1 MFEEDSSTAIA
12 LDKFVI
18 DLDDGWNLIG
28 NPFSTTVKFEKD
40 SIVTDPITYV
50 DGGWSEPQNELIPWN
65 GYAVYSPSPSQL
77 TLIPFLGNDS
87 SSRRVASKDEWYLNV
102 KAKSKRHTHNSMEI
116 GRRAYA
122 KESVD
127 MFDTPVFPD
136 MEIGLNLSSDL
147 NGTKESKYM
156 RDVRDIDELNGVW
169 NVKIDARKG
178 ENEIF
183 LSGVFKG
190 NKFEELSIAIIDIP
204 KRKVIFD
211 FLDRGI
217 QIIKDSRVAYDIKV
231 IIGESDYVEKM
242 SDEILNNI
250 PTAYYLSQ
258 NYPNPFNPMTKLD
271 YNLPLRSKVNISIY
285 NVLGQ
290 EIKTL
295 VNEVKE
301 YGYHSVSWNGN
312 DNAGRE
318 MSSGVYFARI
328 TSQSFV
334 KTRKM
339 LLVK

>member
-1 MFEEDSSTAIA
+1 MQE
-12 LDKFVI
+12 
-18 DLDDGWNLIG
+18 
-28 NPFSTTVKFEKD
+28 
-40 SIVTDPITYV
+40 
-50 DGGWSEPQNELIPWN
+50 
-65 GYAVYSPSPSQL
+65 
-77 TLIPFLGNDS
+77 
-87 SSRRVASKDEWYLNV
+87 
-102 KAKSKRHTHNSMEI
+102 
-116 GRRAYA
+116 
-122 KESVD
+122 
-127 MFDTPVFPD
+127 
-136 MEIGLNLSSDL
+136 
-147 NGTKESKYM
+147 
-156 RDVRDIDELNGVW
+156 
-169 NVKIDARKG
+169 G

-190 NKFEELSIAIIDIP
+190 NKFEGLSIAIIDIP

-217 QIIKDSRVAYDIKV
+217 QITKDSRVAYDIKV

-312 DNAGRE
+312 DNKGRE

-328 TSQSFV
+328 TSQSFI